1 MFLFFLKVD
10 SFPLDQGDIEE
21 IPDSCSDSCDNEVD
35 DNDEEDDEDD
45 EDDDEDDDDEDD
57 IIPCSPDVP
66 EKFLLDDPPSDLDTD
81 QVQTKARL
89 EALLEAAG
97 EFSEGI
103 FIFEYMYLEFV
114 LSNEKEK
121 CIILIVYFLRSS
133 KIMYHFFSKYVPRKT
148 PGH

>member
-1 MFLFFLKVD
+1 MD

-45 EDDDEDDDDEDD
+45 EDDDEDDEDEDD

-97 EFSEGI
+97 ELSE
-103 FIFEYMYLEFV
+103 Y
-114 LSNEKEK
+114 
-121 CIILIVYFLRSS
+121 ILCSFDYFLSFVFTHT
-133 KIMYHFFSKYVPRKT
+133 HFFVYTHAVFKDKLSRLIFYSTK
-148 PGH
+148 

>member
-1 MFLFFLKVD
+1 MD

-66 EKFLLDDPPSDLDTD
+66 ETFLLDDPSDLDTD

-97 EFSEGI
+97 EFVFM
-103 FIFEYMYLEFV
+103 FIYFFKFITSSYFI
-114 LSNEKEK
+114 SGT
-121 CIILIVYFLRSS
+121 CIIIISIFQQICIQKNLLSFDMQS
-133 KIMYHFFSKYVPRKT
+133 
-148 PGH
+148 